1 MALLS
6 LRKASDSTSFV
17 IEERDIIVGYDSTN
31 GTKIEYVN
39 NQSGRRDSV
48 EVSDTTASI
57 TEVSESLI
65 LLSFADYPNDYGFI
79 NIDRIYSIND
89 NASTQAVIIY
99 DRGTTQKGKYVM
111 SESRTEVLTAMYEK
125 QGNYTYE
132 VDDYNALTIRL
143 KAAAGDVTAKFVSGD
158 VITVYGALDGNNDT
172 YVVDTVSFGGGK
184 TTVTLVAGVDDDT
197 DTTGRIMVKSL
208 SKAELEDEIQSI
220 TDGDYTFN
228 TVLLGDGAVGTPALQ
243 VGSTNKGLYEV
254 STNQLGVSVTGALA
268 TLFDT
273 SGVMSDSFRPRVA
286 QGTTPVGTVAIT
298 EYGDGKDF
306 TTVLTLTNFV
316 VGALAGAAAN
326 LGVGNIVY
334 TYPAGQ
340 HLELVSSFSSLVLT
354 AAGTAVATDTG
365 LGSVIA
371 SGAVAVLSGTGTFE
385 DRLTGQTITTDAVG
399 GAAASALAAATAGIG
414 TGISLN
420 VAGSVKNVFLNS
432 AGAWNVDNTG
442 NLTASG
448 TIILKWTKMS

>member
-184 TTVTLVAGVDDDT
+184 TTITLLSGVADDT

-208 SKAELEDEIQSI
+208 SNAELETAILGI
-220 TDGDYTFN
+220 TDGN
-228 TVLLGDGAVGTPALQ
+228 TSFDTISEKTSGAGVTIDGVLLKDGLVNREVASVTTTGVSQTLAAGYNDVILLTTTTGTDLAKLSNTAINIGHKVALIYVAEGAGADELVLSKLNAGDGIGFTTITF
-243 VGSTNKGLYEV
+243 ST
-254 STNQLGVSVTGALA
+254 LGDTA
-268 TLFDT
+268 TLCW
-273 SGVMSDSFRPRVA
+273 SGSAWF
-286 QGTTPVGTVAIT
+286 
-298 EYGDGKDF
+298 
-306 TTVLTLTNFV
+306 
-316 VGALAGAAAN
+316 
-326 LGVGNIVY
+326 IV
-334 TYPAGQ
+334 
-340 HLELVSSFSSLVLT
+340 SLN
-354 AAGTAVATDTG
+354 
-365 LGSVIA
+365 
-371 SGAVAVLSGTGTFE
+371 GAVA
-385 DRLTGQTITTDAVG
+385 A
-399 GAAASALAAATAGIG
+399 
-414 TGISLN
+414 
-420 VAGSVKNVFLNS
+420 
-432 AGAWNVDNTG
+432 
-442 NLTASG
+442 
-448 TIILKWTKMS
+448 